1 MEKFERC
8 RSWFVVI
15 NKKAYTNKINYEN
28 LEEYI
33 INHFNV
39 AYFCYCEERGHGKD
53 ENEGNE
59 HIHLYLELNNGM
71 SFSAIQKKLNGA
83 HIEKRRG
90 NPKEARNYVFKI
102 GTPENLAKAD
112 TNIQP
117 AKEFGNWAK
126 YENIIARGY
135 APVEANLSLNEKL
148 EHYINTY
155 NSVEEV
161 ERFDLW
167 FSKQYKEQLARG
179 FAEKRKKILIDK
191 IGQTFTNPNNGEEF
205 SILNK
210 KIYYLYSDSQCG
222 KSFNVRYKY
231 GGRNVYVADCSK
243 AHPYDNY
250 KTEAVLMLEEFRSS
264 YPLGAMLTLLDIY
277 MHDLDARYF
286 PRDFLAEE
294 IIIATNDPINAQ
306 YKDLQ
311 KTKPKD
317 FEAFKNR
324 FVNGVWFMFYNNKT
338 DKTYIVCLSKLED
351 YTNRA
356 QKRCDFSDPPVFYD
370 DDKIIFI
377 KNNSDLY
384 IIIEHLIA
392 RGLEI
397 TVENIEKDA
406 HKPIDQIDFNNK
418 GCYV

>member
-8 RSWFVVI
+8 RSWFIVI
-15 NKKAYTNKINYEN
+15 NKKAYTNKINYDN

-39 AYFCYCEERGHGKD
+39 AYFCYCEERGHGKEED
-53 ENEGNE
+53 EGNE
-59 HIHLYLELNNGM
+59 HMHLYIELNNAM
-71 SFSAIQKKLNGA
+71 SFSAVQKKLKGA

-90 NPKEARNYVFKI
+90 NPKEARDYVFKI

-117 AKEFGNWAK
+117 AKEFGNWSK

-135 APVEANLSLNEKL
+135 APVEANLSLNEKM

-155 NSVEEV
+155 NCVEDIENIDV
-161 ERFDLW
+161 W
-167 FSKQYKEQLARG
+167 FAKQYKDILARR
-179 FAEKRKKILIDK
+179 FAEKRKQILIDK
-191 IGQTFTNPNNGEEF
+191 IGQTFTNPSNGEEF

-231 GGRNVYVADCSK
+231 GQRNVYVADCSK
-243 AHPYDNY
+243 QHPYDNY
-250 KTEAVLMLEEFRSS
+250 KAEAVLMLEEFRSS

-294 IIIATNDPINAQ
+294 IIIATNHALTEQ

-338 DKTYIVCLSKLED
+338 DKTYCVCLSKLSD
-351 YTNRA
+351 FTNRA
-356 QKRCDFSDPPVFYD
+356 QKRCDFSDPPVYCD
-370 DDKIIFI
+370 GVNLIHI
-377 KNNSDLY
+377 KENSELK
-384 IIIEHLIA
+384 IIIEYLQIHNID
-392 RGLEI
+392 I
-397 TVENIEKDA
+397 NIENIEKYAKKD
-406 HKPIDQIDFNNK
+406 IDQISFDF
-418 GCYV
+418 